1 MPFFLYKRDKFFPY
15 YPIVLQAESSLPELI
30 VAVPLDLV
38 AFLKEAVKKVL
49 QGNLPPLQLFAVLVL
64 HFHVDVLVFKEVVGI
79 VQQHFVVRV
88 VDAHGGQVDDP
99 DVQGPADPLVDD
111 LFLPAADA
119 EAFFQVNLVK
129 VHILVDHQADN
140 FYDVII
146 AFF

>member
-1 MPFFLYKRDKFFPY
+1 M
-15 YPIVLQAESSLPELI
+15 
-30 VAVPLDLV
+30 
-38 AFLKEAVKKVL
+38 L
-49 QGNLPPLQLFAVLVL
+49 QGNLPPLQLLAVLVL

-111 LFLPAADA
+111 FFLPAVDA

-129 VHILVDHQADN
+129 AHILDDHQADN
-140 FYDVII
+140 FHDVLI